1 MSFGLG
7 GSGYGRDAGGGV
19 RLSPRLIL
27 ALVIAAFGVISYF
40 SKSQVNP
47 VTGQRQ
53 RVSMS
58 VEEERALGLQAI
70 DEMAQKMGGLR
81 DPRRDPAARL
91 VDRVGRRLVARSDA
105 RRSPY
110 ADNFNFFLLDDRKT
124 VNAFAL
130 PGGQIFMTL
139 GLFDRLASEDQLAAV
154 LAHEIGHVVGRHSSE
169 QMAKGQLG
177 KTLAAAFGI
186 GAGGGDRSTIK
197 TTLAAMAANQIL
209 QLRYGRADESESDE
223 FGMRYMAQA
232 GYDPHAMLEL
242 MQILKDANDGPSPP
256 EFLSSH
262 PLPETRMI
270 HIKEILDRDYAR
282 SGRREVFPRPGDI
295 PVPVPGGRIYDL

>member
-1 MSFGLG
+1 MAFGT
-7 GSGYGRDAGGGV
+7 GSTGYGRDAGGGV
-19 RLSPRLIL
+19 SLSPRVIL
-27 ALVIAAFGVISYF
+27 AVVIAVSGLVSYL

-53 RVSMS
+53 WVSMS
-58 VEEERALGLQAI
+58 VEEERALGLQAVP
-70 DEMAQKMGGLR
+70 EMARKMGGIL
-81 DPRRDPAARL
+81 DPRRDARAREVVMVGQGL
-91 VDRVGRRLVARSDA
+91 VERSDA

-110 ADNFNFFLLDDRKT
+110 ADNFHFYLLDDPRT

-130 PGGQIFMTL
+130 PGGQIFLTR
-139 GLFDRLASEDQLAAV
+139 GLFERLASEDQLAAV

-177 KTLAAAFGI
+177 KTLATAVGL
-186 GAGGGDRSTIK
+186 GASGGERSTLK
-197 TTLAAMAANQIL
+197 TMMAAMAANQVL

-223 FGMRYMAQA
+223 TGMKYMAQA

-242 MQILKDANDGPSPP
+242 MQILAEASDGPRPP

-262 PLPETRMI
+262 PLPETRMVR
-270 HIKEILDRDYAR
+270 ILDRDYAR
-282 SGRREVFPRPGDI
+282 SGTRPVFPRPGVI
-295 PVPVPGGRIYDL
+295 PHPARRGPIYDL